1 MRQKRKKSLTIAWLL
16 VLAALVLAPMQPAMA
31 AALVGRIVA
40 DPLTGVAIEGFD
52 PVSYFTDTEP
62 RPGVPEYTAEWGGV
76 PWYFANAANRD
87 VFVRNPEIYAPQF
100 GGHCATSLARGYLSD
115 GKPRLFLIR
124 KLKLYF
130 FYSIANREAFL
141 ASERSLTSGAVK
153 NWPGLEQTLV
163 GEEPLVVDALSER
176 ESAVPAEDA
185 ANPADPAHPPF

>member
-1 MRQKRKKSLTIAWLL
+1 MRQKRKKILTIAALL
-16 VLAALVLAPMQPAMA
+16 VLLLALAPIQPAFA

-52 PVSYFTDTEP
+52 PVSYFSEAEP
-62 RPGVPEYTAEWGGV
+62 RPGLPEFSVEWGGV

-130 FYSIANREAFL
+130 FYSVANREAFL
-141 ASERSLTSGAVK
+141 ASERLLTSTAVK

-163 GEEPLVVDALSER
+163 GEEARVVDALAARQSAASE
-176 ESAVPAEDA
+176 AEHTEG
-185 ANPADPAHPPF
+185 PH

>member
-1 MRQKRKKSLTIAWLL
+1 MMRQKRKKILTIAWLL
-16 VLAALVLAPMQPAMA
+16 LCAALSLVSVPPAVA
-31 AALVGRIVA
+31 ASLVGRIVA

-52 PVSYFTDTEP
+52 PVSYFTDVEP
-62 RPGVPEYTAEWGGV
+62 QQGLPEFTTEWGGV

-130 FYSIANREAFL
+130 FYSVANREAFL
-141 ASERSLTSGAVK
+141 ASERALTSGAIK
-153 NWPGLEQTLV
+153 NWPGLETTLV
-163 GEEPLVVDALSER
+163 GEEGRMVDALGDRNSE
-176 ESAVPAEDA
+176 APAEA
-185 ANPADPAHPPF
+185 AAHAPGEAH

>member
-1 MRQKRKKSLTIAWLL
+1 MRQKRKKILTIAWLFAF
-16 VLAALVLAPMQPAMA
+16 AALTLMLAPAVFA

-52 PVSYFTDTEP
+52 PVSYFTDEEP
-62 RPGVPEYTAEWGGV
+62 RPGLPEFTAEWGGV
-76 PWYFANAANRD
+76 PWYFATAANRD

-130 FYSIANREAFL
+130 FYSVANREAFL
-141 ASERSLTSGAVK
+141 ASERALTSGAAK
-153 NWPGLEQTLV
+153 NWPGLEQSLV
-163 GEEPLVVDALSER
+163 GEEPRVVDALVER
-176 ESAVPAEDA
+176 DEAAPATAAPEAHATDA
-185 ANPADPAHPPF
+185 AH

>member
-1 MRQKRKKSLTIAWLL
+1 MRQKRKKILTIAWLL
-16 VLAALVLAPMQPAMA
+16 VLTVLALAPVNSAMA

-52 PVSYFTDTEP
+52 PVSYFTDAEP
-62 RPGVPEYTAEWGGV
+62 RPGVPEFSVEWGGV

-130 FYSIANREAFL
+130 FYSVANREAFL
-141 ASERSLTSGAVK
+141 ASERALTTGAVK
-153 NWPGLEQTLV
+153 NWPGLEHTLV
-163 GEEPLVVDALSER
+163 GEEPRVVDALDAR
-176 ESAVPAEDA
+176 DGAVPATDEAETAPEA
-185 ANPADPAHPPF
+185 AH

>member
-1 MRQKRKKSLTIAWLL
+1 MRQKRKKILTIAWLL
-16 VLAALVLAPMQPAMA
+16 VLAALVLAPVHPTLA

-52 PVSYFTDTEP
+52 PVSYFTDAEP
-62 RPGVPEYTAEWGGV
+62 RPGMPEFSAEWGGV

-130 FYSIANREAFL
+130 FYSVANREAFL
-141 ASERSLTSGAVK
+141 ASERAMTSGAVK
-153 NWPGLEQTLV
+153 NWPGLEHTLV
-163 GEEPLVVDALSER
+163 GQEPLVVDALEAR
-176 ESAVPAEDA
+176 DGAAPAAAAAKVDA
-185 ANPADPAHPPF
+185 LH

>member
-1 MRQKRKKSLTIAWLL
+1 MRQKRKKNLTIAALL
-16 VLAALVLAPMQPAMA
+16 VFALALAPMQPVFA

-40 DPLTGVAIEGFD
+40 DPLTGVAIEGYD
-52 PVSYFTDTEP
+52 PVSYFTEAEP
-62 RPGVPEYTAEWGGV
+62 RLGIPEFAVEWGGV

-130 FYSIANREAFL
+130 FYSVANREAFL

-153 NWPGLEQTLV
+153 NWPGLERSLV
-163 GEEPLVVDALSER
+163 GEEARVVDALGER
-176 ESAVPAEDA
+176 DGATPEANEAEDKA
-185 ANPADPAHPPF
+185 AH